1 MRISHLD
8 ADDGG
13 KAFAE
18 VFAGD
23 VHLCLLNLLGS
34 GLLGIVLQ
42 YACDGG
48 SETGKVRTALDGVDV
63 VLATIDEHRVAQLA
77 SLSWPIPVSLK
88 QAVLDICQGQQLTLS
103 QFGQLDT
110 QLGRLFADAVNAL
123 LKEQNLQARDIVA
136 IGCHGQTVWHEPTG
150 VAPHTLQIGDN
161 NQIVARTGITVV
173 GDFRRRD
180 IALGGQG
187 APLVPAFHHALLAH
201 STERRMVLN
210 IGGIANLSL
219 LIPGQPVGGYDT
231 GPGNM
236 LMDAWI
242 WRQAGKPYDKDAEW
256 ARAGKVILPLLQNML
271 SAPYFSQPAPKSTG
285 REYFNYG
292 WLERHLRHFPG
303 VDPRDVQATLAALTA
318 VTISEQVLLS
328 GGCERLMVCGG
339 GSRNP
344 LLMARLA
351 ALLPGTE
358 VTTTD
363 AVGISGDDMEALAF
377 AWLAW
382 RTLAGLPGNLPSVTG
397 ASQETVLG
405 AIFPANP

>member
-1 MRISHLD
+1 M
-8 ADDGG
+8 
-13 KAFAE
+13 K
-18 VFAGD
+18 
-23 VHLCLLNLLGS
+23 S
-34 GLLGIVLQ
+34 GRYIGVMS
-42 YACDGG
+42 GT
-48 SETGKVRTALDGVDV
+48 SLDGVDV
-63 VLATIDEHRVAQLA
+63 VLATIDDTMVAQQG
-77 SLSWPIPVSLK
+77 SLSWPMPMPLK
-88 QAVLDICQGQQLTLS
+88 QAILDVCQGQSVTLS
-103 QFGQLDT
+103 QLGQLDV
-110 QLGRLFADAVNAL
+110 QLGKLFAEAVNAL
-123 LKEQNLQARDIVA
+123 LVQEKLRPQDIVA

-150 VAPHTLQIGDN
+150 IAPHTMQIGDN
-161 NQIVARTGITVV
+161 NQIAALTGITVV

-201 STERRMVLN
+201 PTERRMVLN

-219 LIPGQPVGGYDT
+219 LIPGGPVRGHDT

-242 WRQAGKPYDKDAEW
+242 WRQRGKPYDKDAQW
-256 ARAGKVILPLLQNML
+256 ASAGTVILPLLQKML
-271 SAPYFSQPAPKSTG
+271 SDPWFSLPAPKSTG

-292 WLERHLRHFPG
+292 WVERHLAAFPG
-303 VDPRDVQATLAALTA
+303 IDPQDVQTTLAELTA
-318 VTISEQVLLS
+318 VTIAEQVLLS

-351 ALLPGTE
+351 GLLPGTE

-363 AVGISGDDMEALAF
+363 EAGISGDDMEALAF

-397 ASQETVLG
+397 AKEASVLG
-405 AIFPANP
+405 AIFPANPRTQS

>member
-1 MRISHLD
+1 M
-8 ADDGG
+8 
-13 KAFAE
+13 K
-18 VFAGD
+18 
-23 VHLCLLNLLGS
+23 S
-34 GLLGIVLQ
+34 GRFIGVMS
-42 YACDGG
+42 GT
-48 SETGKVRTALDGVDV
+48 SLDGVDV
-63 VLATIDEHRVAQLA
+63 VLAAIDETMVAQQA
-77 SLSWPIPVSLK
+77 SLTWPIPIHLK
-88 QAVLDICQGQQLTLS
+88 QAILDICQGQQLTLS
-103 QFGQLDT
+103 QYGQLDT
-110 QLGRLFADAVNAL
+110 RLGRLFAEAVNAL
-123 LKEQNLQARDIVA
+123 LAQQKLKPQDIVA

-150 VAPHTLQIGDN
+150 AAPHTLQIGDN
-161 NQIVARTGITVV
+161 NQIVALTGITVV

-187 APLVPAFHHALLAH
+187 APLVPAFHQALLAH
-201 STERRMVLN
+201 PGERRMVLN

-219 LIPGQPVGGYDT
+219 LIPGQPVRGYDT

-242 WRQAGKPYDKDAEW
+242 WRQCGKPYDKDAQW
-256 ARAGKVILPLLQNML
+256 ASEGTVILPLLQNML
-271 SAPYFSQPAPKSTG
+271 SDPYFAAPAPKSTG

-292 WLERHLRHFPG
+292 WIERHLALFPG
-303 VDPRDVQATLAALTA
+303 ISPRDVQATLTELTA

-344 LLMARLA
+344 LIMMRLA

-358 VTTTD
+358 VTSTD
-363 AVGISGDDMEALAF
+363 EAGISGDDMEALAF

-397 ASQETVLG
+397 AAESSVLG
-405 AIFPANP
+405 AIFPANPRTQS

>member
-1 MRISHLD
+1 M
-8 ADDGG
+8 
-13 KAFAE
+13 K
-18 VFAGD
+18 
-23 VHLCLLNLLGS
+23 S
-34 GLLGIVLQ
+34 GRFIGVMS
-42 YACDGG
+42 GT
-48 SETGKVRTALDGVDV
+48 SLDGVDV

-77 SLSWPIPVSLK
+77 SLSWPIPPSLK

-103 QFGQLDT
+103 QFGQLDA

-123 LKEQNLQARDIVA
+123 LKQENLQPKDIVA

-161 NQIVARTGITVV
+161 NQIVAHTGITVV

-201 STERRMVLN
+201 PTERRMVLN

-271 SAPYFSQPAPKSTG
+271 SDAYFSQSAPKSTG

-303 VDPRDVQATLAALTA
+303 VDARDVQATLAELTA

-328 GGCERLMVCGG
+328 GGCDRLMVCGG

-344 LLMARLA
+344 LVMTRLA

-397 ASQETVLG
+397 ASEATVLG
-405 AIFPANP
+405 AIFPANPRYQS